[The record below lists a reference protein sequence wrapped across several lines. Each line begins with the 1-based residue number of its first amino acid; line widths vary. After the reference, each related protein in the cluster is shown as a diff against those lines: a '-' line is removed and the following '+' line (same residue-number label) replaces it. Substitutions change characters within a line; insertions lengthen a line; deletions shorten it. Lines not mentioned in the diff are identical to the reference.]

1 MPRATSRRW
10 FWSLLPV
17 EFFTHRKYT
26 LSDALCK
33 YAGGEKKAFDPCIR
47 IISLAYQAASATVK
61 SGTGKF
67 LDQLVIIPKQM
78 AITDSRGWG
87 LFFSLYK
94 LNIML
99 KNFIRHS
106 FSSALTIKC
115 SQKRGLRHSIPYL
128 KISHKKVHF
137 CDLLYLWATHC
148 KGPKPSPLQIPSLP
162 NKLPTEA
169 DSRHGREQTHH
180 DWAQTTVVCCRKGRV
195 CMPVSHFL
203 AQNERREAWL
213 PKALHKNLH
222 ATFLLPSPAAGSL
235 PVVTVWRW
243 E

>member
-1 MPRATSRRW
+1 MPRVTSRRW

-33 YAGGEKKAFDPCIR
+33 YTGGEKKAFDPCIR
-47 IISLAYQAASATVK
+47 IVSLAYQAASATVK

-115 SQKRGLRHSIPYL
+115 SQKWGLQHSIPYL
-128 KISHKKVHF
+128 KISYQKKSTSVIFHIRGQYIAK
-137 CDLLYLWATHC
+137 DLSPVPYKFPAFLTSFRQKQTADMGESRLTMT
-148 KGPKPSPLQIPSLP
+148 GPGQL
-162 NKLPTEA
+162 
-169 DSRHGREQTHH
+169 
-180 DWAQTTVVCCRKGRV
+180 
-195 CMPVSHFL
+195 
-203 AQNERREAWL
+203 
-213 PKALHKNLH
+213 
-222 ATFLLPSPAAGSL
+222 
-235 PVVTVWRW
+235 
-243 E
+243 